1 MTDLSRRTTRLRFTT
16 ADEQREH
23 GKYRRVII
31 EAHPGCATVRLAGL
45 RTSYSIP
52 WASIYSLAVKQ
63 HVASER
69 AEKAR
74 KKKEGK

>member
-16 ADEQREH
+16 SDEQREH

-31 EAHPGCATVRLAGL
+31 EAHPGCATVRLSGM
-45 RTSYSIP
+45 RTGYSIS

-63 HVASER
+63 HVAAEK

-74 KKKEGK
+74 KKAGK